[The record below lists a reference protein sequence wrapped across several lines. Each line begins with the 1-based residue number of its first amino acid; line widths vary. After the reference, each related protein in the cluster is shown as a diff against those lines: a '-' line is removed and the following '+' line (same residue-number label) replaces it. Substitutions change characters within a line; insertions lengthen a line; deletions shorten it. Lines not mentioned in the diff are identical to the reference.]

1 MRALVVF
8 LLFAG
13 MQLAAGMLAGLLPAT
28 EGDVFM
34 GGTHITARNLGLS
47 LLLCE
52 GVLALCLWLWFY
64 VLPKRISRFSDKEKA
79 PAVSAT
85 EAIEVVKATEAPT
98 NSSMNTEE
106 KTHAALVTMAVTG
119 VTAFALGLSFL
130 VEPLQL
136 SDGGMDA
143 SFAAM
148 VNTGYC
154 LLLLCLVGPV
164 AEELVFRAGVL
175 ESLRRAG
182 LNGTWSAAVSALS
195 FAVVHGNWAQ
205 GIPAFI
211 VGFLLGLLYLRTRN
225 LRLCLPA
232 HIANNVLGVCI
243 MKSSFAEKVNDLP
256 VWGAVTLGVLL
267 MACSVPVLRSVLRGN
282 REHAS

>member
-13 MQLAAGMLAGLLPAT
+13 MQLAAGVLAGLLPAT

-64 VLPKRISRFSDKEKA
+64 VLPKRFSRFSDKEKA

-85 EAIEVVKATEAPT
+85 EAIEVVKVTEAPT
-98 NSSMNTEE
+98 NSSMNTGK
-106 KTHAALVTMAVTG
+106 KTHATLVAMAVTG

>member
-13 MQLAAGMLAGLLPAT
+13 MQLAAGVLAGLLPVT
-28 EGDVFM
+28 ESDVFM
-34 GGTHITARNLGLS
+34 GDTHVTARNLGLS

-64 VLPKRISRFSDKEKA
+64 VLPNKSSLFLNKGKTHAASTPE
-79 PAVSAT
+79 AT
-85 EAIEVVKATEAPT
+85 ESNTV
-98 NSSMNTEE
+98 SSMNTGE
-106 KTHAALVTMAVTG
+106 KPRIAHVAMAVAG
-119 VTAFALGLSFL
+119 VLTFALGLSFL

-136 SDGGMDA
+136 SDDGMEA

-154 LLLLCLVGPV
+154 LLLLCLVGPA
-164 AEELVFRAGVL
+164 AEELVFRAGIL
-175 ESLRRAG
+175 ESLRRSG
-182 LNGTWSAAVSALS
+182 LNGMWSAAISALS

-243 MKSSFAEKVNDLP
+243 MKSSFTESINGLP
-256 VWGAVTLGVLL
+256 AWSAVTLGVLL
-267 MACSVPVLRSVLRGN
+267 TVCSVLILRPVLRGN
-282 REHAS
+282 R

>member
-13 MQLAAGMLAGLLPAT
+13 MQLAAGVLAGLLPAT

-64 VLPKRISRFSDKEKA
+64 GLPKRFSRFSDKEKA

-85 EAIEVVKATEAPT
+85 EAVKATEAPT
-98 NSSMNTEE
+98 KSSMNTGE
-106 KTHAALVTMAVTG
+106 KPRAALVTMAVTG
-119 VTAFALGLSFL
+119 VTVFALGLSLL

-267 MACSVPVLRSVLRGN
+267 MVCSVLILRPVLRGN

>member
-13 MQLAAGMLAGLLPAT
+13 MQLAAGVFAGLLPAT
-28 EGDVFM
+28 EDDVFM

-64 VLPKRISRFSDKEKA
+64 VLPNKSSLFLNKGKTH
-79 PAVSAT
+79 AVSAT

-106 KTHAALVTMAVTG
+106 KTHAAPVTMAMTG
-119 VTAFALGLSFL
+119 VTTFALGLSFL

-256 VWGAVTLGVLL
+256 VWGTVTLGVLL

>member
-13 MQLAAGMLAGLLPAT
+13 MQLAAGVLADLLPAT

-64 VLPKRISRFSDKEKA
+64 VLPKKISRFSDKEKA

-85 EAIEVVKATEAPT
+85 EAVKATEATEAPA
-98 NSSMNTEE
+98 NSSMNTG
-106 KTHAALVTMAVTG
+106 KKPHAAPVTMAVTG
-119 VTAFALGLSFL
+119 VTTFALGLSFL

-267 MACSVPVLRSVLRGN
+267 MVCSVLILRPVLRGN

>member
-13 MQLAAGMLAGLLPAT
+13 MQLAAGVLAGLLPVT
-28 EGDVFM
+28 ESDVFM
-34 GGTHITARNLGLS
+34 GDTHVTARNLGLS

-52 GVLALCLWLWFY
+52 GVLAMCLWLWFY
-64 VLPKRISRFSDKEKA
+64 VLPKRFSRFSDKEKTHAVPA
-79 PAVSAT
+79 PEAVIAT
-85 EAIEVVKATEAPT
+85 ETPT
-98 NSSMNTEE
+98 NSSMNTGE
-106 KTHAALVTMAVTG
+106 KPRIAHVAMAVAG
-119 VTAFALGLSFL
+119 VLTFALGLSFL

-136 SDGGMDA
+136 SDDGMEA

-154 LLLLCLVGPV
+154 LLLLCLVGPA
-164 AEELVFRAGVL
+164 AEELVFRAGIL

-182 LNGTWSAAVSALS
+182 LNGMWSAAISALS

-243 MKSSFAEKVNDLP
+243 MKSSFTESINGLP
-256 VWGAVTLGVLL
+256 AWSAVTLGVLL
-267 MACSVPVLRSVLRGN
+267 TVCSVLILRPVLRGN